1 MEPASSAILHVLLL
15 VLNLRNLLGAVLPCE
30 GERQSC
36 PPGTF
41 YNVRNCSGCIKC
53 PAGSYSSQSDRLS
66 YCHKCRICTGIFK
79 YKTSC
84 SSTQN
89 AQCQCPAGFRCIGEN
104 CNRCARNCEA
114 GQEQTDCTACSS
126 GTFTDQINGFCR
138 PWTNCTDQGLVLLAN
153 GTSKTDAVCGSS
165 PTVKATVSSAASTSN
180 PVGSVPCSCPS
191 WNPVV
196 LRTRQRREFRRRLAD
211 SRAKLEDLSSFDRT
225 FLLQN
230 LPAFLNKQDLGAE
243 TDELLSK
250 EGLSLSSYNPSEN
263 VKEAFYGKHPRTTA
277 ALSLLLGKDRVQYK
291 KRGDKRSDCFWKY
304 CV

>member
-114 GQEQTDCTACSS
+114 GQEQTGDYCTACSS

-180 PVGSVPCSCPS
+180 PVGSVPYNPERSITVHVILTVISVLFLLCLVVVTMHVMRAWGRKKVKNGFRPVPNIQLVQTAEQEDACSCRFPEEEEGETVPS
-191 WNPVV
+191 
-196 LRTRQRREFRRRLAD
+196 TYQ
-211 SRAKLEDLSSFDRT
+211 
-225 FLLQN
+225 
-230 LPAFLNKQDLGAE
+230 PAISA
-243 TDELLSK
+243 
-250 EGLSLSSYNPSEN
+250 
-263 VKEAFYGKHPRTTA
+263 
-277 ALSLLLGKDRVQYK
+277 
-291 KRGDKRSDCFWKY
+291 
-304 CV
+304 